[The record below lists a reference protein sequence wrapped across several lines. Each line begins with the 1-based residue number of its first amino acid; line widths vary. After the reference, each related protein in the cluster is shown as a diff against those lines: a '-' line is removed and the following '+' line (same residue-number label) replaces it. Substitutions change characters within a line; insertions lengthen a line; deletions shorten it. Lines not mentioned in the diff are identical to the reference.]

1 MPCGIFNSLS
11 GFYSLDASSLP
22 SWISDTQK
30 LLQKLPNVLPL
41 GVEGKIGSPTPCWR
55 STGLDWSICI
65 VFVGVI
71 LGWWEHECHPPFC
84 LLILFNFYTLMR
96 MALILEKRSKDQKKK
111 KSESKLCKGECIVLG
126 SYGPWSCRELFPTFT
141 DMPCFRVLWF
151 YEGSKKRLYF
161 PSLEIQMLKSTF
173 RLSKRLNNRSWTTA
187 LDSLITLIT
196 GWGHIAFLCVTCR
209 YGSELCLPQGL
220 VYNALWLCGRFD
232 GEIGIGK

>member
-1 MPCGIFNSLS
+1 MGRDFSFLALLIFWVESFFIVEGSLVPCGIFNSLS

-111 KSESKLCKGECIVLG
+111 K
-126 SYGPWSCRELFPTFT
+126 
-141 DMPCFRVLWF
+141 
-151 YEGSKKRLYF
+151 KKA
-161 PSLEIQMLKSTF
+161 SQSSVKE
-173 RLSKRLNNRSWTTA
+173 N
-187 LDSLITLIT
+187 
-196 GWGHIAFLCVTCR
+196 V
-209 YGSELCLPQGL
+209 
-220 VYNALWLCGRFD
+220 
-232 GEIGIGK
+232 